1 MSRQE
6 GSKRKPGKAWKY
18 CRQGHRLRGYNLRT
32 AGKQHGCRKCWN
44 AYIRKYNRG
53 FRQNGRAPLLTC
65 KRGHRMTPDNV
76 LHRGHRNR
84 ICKACQLR
92 RVLYYASHRKLS
104 LRPLCSNGH
113 AMVPGNRYVTKKG
126 ATKCRQCQRNF
137 QKSFD
142 AAHGIAR
149 RPLKQIKNEVEF
161 WEKVLKDHNLHMS
174 RGAWKLSYGD
184 VPLTVAERDIVH
196 LRYAKGHKHK
206 RLA

>member
-1 MSRQE
+1 
-6 GSKRKPGKAWKY
+6 
-18 CRQGHRLRGYNLRT
+18 
-32 AGKQHGCRKCWN
+32 
-44 AYIRKYNRG
+44 
-53 FRQNGRAPLLTC
+53 
-65 KRGHRMTPDNV
+65 MTPDNILV
-76 LHRGHRNR
+76 RGADRNR
-84 ICKACQLR
+84 ICKKCQIR
-92 RVLYYASHRKLS
+92 RVLYYNYREKVNGRK
-104 LRPLCSNGH
+104 LCSNGH
-113 AMVPGNRYVTKKG
+113 QMIGGNTYTTVKG
-126 ATKCRQCQRNF
+126 AVKCVQCQRNF

-196 LRYAKGHKHK
+196 LRYAKGHKCK